1 MTTLTKRV
9 MRRVYVI
16 WGVRY
21 VAPRLL
27 LSVGF
32 FWAAFKV
39 TAESFFISK
48 ILSNFM
54 SVAFSSFG
62 ATPRFI
68 ASALNSAEPQVLVLI
83 SACGIAGFFLAVKLL
98 RSVRS
103 MVAGGNVSM
112 VFNPSGLRPSGS
124 NDRSK

>member
-1 MTTLTKRV
+1 M
-9 MRRVYVI
+9 I

-32 FWAAFKV
+32 FWTAFKI
-39 TAESFFISK
+39 TAQSFFVSK

-54 SVAFSSFG
+54 AVAFSSVW
-62 ATPRFI
+62 ATPKFI

-83 SACGIAGFFLAVKLL
+83 SACGIAGFFGRRAVSALTVDAMRAAIARRARFNKS
-98 RSVRS
+98 R
-103 MVAGGNVSM
+103 NV
-112 VFNPSGLRPSGS
+112 V
-124 NDRSK
+124 